1 MLEFRKL
8 LDIWTSN
15 SWLCSH
21 DFKCDDQIIEESIR
35 VFQSDYSR
43 WYPNDRTIN
52 VYNIQYTPQ
61 LIAMLLYRIS
71 RNVYLSN
78 LKSNVYG
85 GFMGGLMM
93 LTNCWLDILVRL
105 SCFIRLILV
114 KG

>member
-85 GFMGGLMM
+85 GFMGGVKRCL
-93 LTNCWLDILVRL
+93 LV
-105 SCFIRLILV
+105 V
-114 KG
+114 G

>member
-61 LIAMLLYRIS
+61 LIAMLL
-71 RNVYLSN
+71 
-78 LKSNVYG
+78 
-85 GFMGGLMM
+85 
-93 LTNCWLDILVRL
+93 
-105 SCFIRLILV
+105 
-114 KG
+114 